1 MPHRDPLDPSNSTW
15 RAYLR
20 DALVALKLTLLS
32 SRGKLLRDWVF
43 VPLGI
48 FAILGVC
55 YGVDAL
61 FRRVSVSFPASVACL
76 ALLFVGLLLCEA
88 LLGTHVTRRAVGVI
102 SVPADWS
109 LRWIGLCFTPSFV
122 TIPLSPAIGV
132 GEVFK
137 IIAVFGGGAVVGF
150 AIMMVLAAYMTRGL
164 QLVLGATKRSEIVG
178 RGDDISRRGH
188 DEMPLHQRRADSD
201 DIASPPQ
208 LRLQQHHYSQSST
221 AESSSSSLPDYPAQA
236 PPPPARCAL
245 YAARLASHLDASIF
259 ALVLLAGIPVYYASG
274 YAMPLHLAVTTLCYR
289 LALATPGPWQRYL
302 HPVLTASLLAVLVIW
317 PLSLAHGSGLTAAL
331 RSYKTGANY
340 TRLWRREPGPP
351 LLPGAGDVFS
361 TVLDASIVSLALPM
375 FQYRR
380 ELKRHLATLAI
391 PNVLISVGSVL
402 SYPPVCRTI
411 GIAPTRSLAF
421 ASRSLTLALATPATA
436 NLGGDA
442 HTVAALAIASGILGV
457 LVADKMMRLLRI
469 PDDDYVTRGITLGVN
484 SSAIGTALL
493 LRTDPRAAALSSLS
507 MTLFGTVTVL
517 LTSIPPVAT
526 MIRALV
532 GL

>member
-1 MPHRDPLDPSNSTW
+1 
-15 RAYLR
+15 
-20 DALVALKLTLLS
+20 
-32 SRGKLLRDWVF
+32 
-43 VPLGI
+43 
-48 FAILGVC
+48 
-55 YGVDAL
+55 
-61 FRRVSVSFPASVACL
+61 
-76 ALLFVGLLLCEA
+76 
-88 LLGTHVTRRAVGVI
+88 
-102 SVPADWS
+102 
-109 LRWIGLCFTPSFV
+109 
-122 TIPLSPAIGV
+122 
-132 GEVFK
+132 
-137 IIAVFGGGAVVGF
+137 
-150 AIMMVLAAYMTRGL
+150 MMVLAAYMTRGL
-164 QLVLGATKRSEIVG
+164 QLVLGATKRSENVE
-178 RGDDISRRGH
+178 RGDNMGRRGH
-188 DEMPLHQRRADSD
+188 DEIPLHQRRADSD

-208 LRLQQHHYSQSST
+208 LRLQQHHYSQSSP
-221 AESSSSSLPDYPAQA
+221 ADGSAAASSSSSLPDYPAQA

-245 YAARLASHLDASIF
+245 CAARLASHLDASIF
-259 ALVLLAGIPVYYASG
+259 ALVLLAGIPVYYAAG
-274 YAMPLHLAVTTLCYR
+274 YAMPLHVAVTTLCYR

-340 TRLWRREPGPP
+340 TRLWRREPEPGPP

-402 SYPPVCRTI
+402 SYPPVCRAI

-421 ASRSLTLALATPATA
+421 ASRSLTLALATPATT

>member
-1 MPHRDPLDPSNSTW
+1 
-15 RAYLR
+15 
-20 DALVALKLTLLS
+20 
-32 SRGKLLRDWVF
+32 
-43 VPLGI
+43 
-48 FAILGVC
+48 
-55 YGVDAL
+55 
-61 FRRVSVSFPASVACL
+61 
-76 ALLFVGLLLCEA
+76 
-88 LLGTHVTRRAVGVI
+88 
-102 SVPADWS
+102 
-109 LRWIGLCFTPSFV
+109 
-122 TIPLSPAIGV
+122 
-132 GEVFK
+132 
-137 IIAVFGGGAVVGF
+137 
-150 AIMMVLAAYMTRGL
+150 MMVLAAYMTRGL
-164 QLVLGATKRSEIVG
+164 QLVLGATKRSEIVE
-178 RGDDISRRGH
+178 RGDDLGRSGN
-188 DEMPLHQRRADSD
+188 DEMPLHQRRAGSD
-201 DIASPPQ
+201 DITSPPQ

-340 TRLWRREPGPP
+340 TRLWRHEPGPP

-402 SYPPVCRTI
+402 SYPPICRAI

-532 GL
+532 GFFGNQKKYMGGTT

>member
-1 MPHRDPLDPSNSTW
+1 
-15 RAYLR
+15 
-20 DALVALKLTLLS
+20 
-32 SRGKLLRDWVF
+32 
-43 VPLGI
+43 
-48 FAILGVC
+48 
-55 YGVDAL
+55 
-61 FRRVSVSFPASVACL
+61 
-76 ALLFVGLLLCEA
+76 
-88 LLGTHVTRRAVGVI
+88 
-102 SVPADWS
+102 
-109 LRWIGLCFTPSFV
+109 
-122 TIPLSPAIGV
+122 
-132 GEVFK
+132 
-137 IIAVFGGGAVVGF
+137 
-150 AIMMVLAAYMTRGL
+150 MMVLAAYMTRGL

-317 PLSLAHGSGLTAAL
+317 PLSLAHGSGLAAAL

-402 SYPPVCRTI
+402 SYPPICRAI

-532 GL
+532 GFASKSARISALLLGSAADPSPLTFRPSALGLLPRCRGGGGGGGTVSRDLFSEETRRLGASTPVTLGGRRVEGWRVGGGGGAIKGLLGVGESWEDRAVSWTWSVEEAMLEDDVLGEEELLCLGARYGRRGGGGAGA